1 MTETQVQTLREFA
14 IDTARLLAD
23 RRCEHIR
30 LIDVTGLSQLCD
42 FLIVANGT
50 SERQMKSVASEIEDI
65 AEASSDHQVFRSNR
79 DAATTWV
86 VIDLVDLV
94 VHLFEPNLREYYD
107 LDGLWA
113 AGEVIDWRRD
123 DQKTTHQFE
132 GPFESADEDLDA
144 DFDDDEQDDAAEDL

>member
-1 MTETQVQTLREFA
+1 MTETEVQTLRDFA

-50 SERQMKSVASEIEDI
+50 SERQMKSVAAEIEDI
-65 AEASSDHQVFRSNR
+65 AEASRHHKVFRSNR

-86 VIDLVDLV
+86 VIDLIDLV

-113 AGEVIDWRRD
+113 AGEIIDWRRD
-123 DQKTTHQFE
+123 EQKATHQFE
-132 GPFESADEDLDA
+132 GPFESADED
-144 DFDDDEQDDAAEDL
+144 DDDEAVEGL

>member
-1 MTETQVQTLREFA
+1 MRRTLTETEVQTLRDFA
-14 IDTARLLAD
+14 IETAQLLAD

-50 SERQMKSVASEIEDI
+50 SERQMKSVAAEVEDV
-65 AEASSDHQVFRSNR
+65 ADASGEHKVFRANR

-113 AGEVIDWRRD
+113 EGTLIDWRRE
-123 DQKTTHQFE
+123 DQKAAHRFD
-132 GPFESADEDLDA
+132 GPLEDAPEDDLDGA
-144 DFDDDEQDDAAEDL
+144 DDHDEEAF